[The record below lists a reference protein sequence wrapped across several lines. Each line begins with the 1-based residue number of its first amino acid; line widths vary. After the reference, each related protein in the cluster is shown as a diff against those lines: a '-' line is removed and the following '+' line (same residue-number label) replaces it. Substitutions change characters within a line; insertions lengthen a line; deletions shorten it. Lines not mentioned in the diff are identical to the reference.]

1 MKLLLSLAA
10 SVLFL
15 ASVSTGLADSKI
27 PSLVGKWSVK
37 SEGAIMLR
45 GASPGSATHWTKNQ
59 KSLVGEVTVTAQEG
73 RVIHG
78 TFKSSKGTEP
88 FLAVIGADKGLYMA
102 DSDGFLDGRIINRNT
117 IQVVYRQVT
126 AKDTVVAVGI
136 WTRVK

>member
-1 MKLLLSLAA
+1 MKLILSLA
-10 SVLFL
+10 SSLLFL
-15 ASVSTGLADSKI
+15 VSVSTGLADSKI

-37 SEGAIMLR
+37 SEGAILVR
-45 GASPGSATHWTKNQ
+45 GASPGAATHWTRNQ
-59 KSLVGEVTVTAQEG
+59 KSLVGEVNVTAQDG

-78 TFKSSKGTEP
+78 TFKTTKAAEP
-88 FLAVIGADKGLYMA
+88 FVAVIGADKGLYLA
-102 DSDGFLDGRIINRNT
+102 DTDGFLDGRIINRNT